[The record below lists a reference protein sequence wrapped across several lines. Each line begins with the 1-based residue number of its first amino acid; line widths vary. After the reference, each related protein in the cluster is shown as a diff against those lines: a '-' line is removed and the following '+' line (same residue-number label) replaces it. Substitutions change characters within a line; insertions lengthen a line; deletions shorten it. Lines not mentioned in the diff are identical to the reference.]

1 MGGHALTPPTDRRLG
16 RPLPYQLANQTH
28 AHLYPPKLSSISDAT
43 HRSYAGFFTVS
54 NVYPPDKGRLR
65 TRYSPV
71 RHSSA
76 SEDLLPFD
84 LHVLG
89 LPLAFILS
97 QDQTLRSS
105 WLFIYSKVFCF
116 RYSLPL
122 LIFLSW
128 QFFSFANSQ
137 TRSFNELY
145 LYQSIIF
152 LS

>member
-1 MGGHALTPPTDRRLG
+1 MGGHALTPPTDRRHG
-16 RPLPYQLANQTH
+16 EPLPHHLANQTH
-28 AHLYPPKLSSISDAT
+28 AHLYPPKLLSLNDAIQ
-43 HRSYAGFFTVS
+43 RLYAGLSTVS

-105 WLFIYSKVFCF
+105 WLFCLLKGIAS
-116 RYSLPL
+116 PL
-122 LIFLSW
+122 LFPS
-128 QFFSFANSQ
+128 
-137 TRSFNELY
+137 
-145 LYQSIIF
+145 
-152 LS
+152 